1 MAGPVLTPDEIAQ
14 MQKEAA
20 KAQAAAATFTAQI
33 AAQQARAVELAK
45 VDSAFK
51 KFFDYYNNDIIA
63 HYDSE
68 KKAINGQFITS
79 PITEADIQA
88 SGSLSGGRIQPSLP
102 ATDVI
107 RIPEFDGG
115 GLSVT
120 PDANNELQFITDQAT
135 QENVLV
141 NGYGGTAPSLTT
153 VTATA
158 VTAASTTLQ
167 LTNPAATYSIT
178 PGTVLI
184 VSSISDFAV
193 VRIDT
198 FVMQV
203 TPVPPPYIANCG
215 ITVLVPPTGSI
226 PSGQPLKAFTGF
238 TNSERTSKTTTDP
251 QLQGLMDYLVLQL
264 QNKINGRISTL
275 NAQLA
280 AIALNQDP
288 DGVAALTQ
296 ATTDVNASKTFLT
309 NYLVSTNISNSGLGT
324 LSTERGSRTTQA
336 NARVAAITA
345 AYTGQSKNYYNERY
359 NSANNRGNTSR
370 GSLRLQ
376 KAAEQAGAAS
386 AGFAATLTDQAN
398 AIGIILP

>member
-14 MQKEAA
+14 MQKEATKA
-20 KAQAAAATFTAQI
+20 KAAAETFTAQI
-33 AAQQARAVELAK
+33 AAQQARALELAK

-51 KFFDYYNNDIIA
+51 KFFDYYNNDIIT

-88 SGSLSGGRIQPSLP
+88 SGALAGGRIQPSLP

-120 PDANNELQFITDQAT
+120 PDANNELQFIADQAI
-135 QENVLV
+135 QEDVLV

-158 VTAASTTLQ
+158 ITSASTTLQ
-167 LTNPAATYSIT
+167 LTNPAATYSIA

-184 VSSISDFAV
+184 VSSLSDFAV

-198 FVMQV
+198 FVMQA
-203 TPVPPPYIANCG
+203 TPVPPPYIANCN
-215 ITVLVPPTGSI
+215 ITLLVAPTGTI
-226 PSGQPLKAFTGF
+226 ASGQTLTAFTGF
-238 TNSERTSKTTTDP
+238 TNTERTNKTTTNP
-251 QLQGLMDYLVLQL
+251 QMQGFMNYLIAQLQS
-264 QNKINGRISTL
+264 KINGRITTL
-275 NAQLA
+275 NSQLA

-288 DGVAALTQ
+288 DAVAALAQ
-296 ATTDVNASKTFLT
+296 AITDANASKTFLT

-324 LSTERGSRTTQA
+324 LSTERGTRTTQA

-359 NSANNRGNTSR
+359 NAANNRGNTSR

-376 KAAEQAGAAS
+376 KAAEQAGATS

-398 AIGIILP
+398 AIDSLLP

>member
-14 MQKEAA
+14 MQKEATKA
-20 KAQAAAATFTAQI
+20 KAAAETFTAQI
-33 AAQQARAVELAK
+33 AAQQARALELAK

-51 KFFDYYNNDIIA
+51 KFFDYYNNDIIT

-68 KKAINGQFITS
+68 KRAINGSFITS

-88 SGSLSGGRIQPSLP
+88 SGALSGGRIQPSLP

-120 PDANNELQFITDQAT
+120 PDANNELQFIADQAI
-135 QENVLV
+135 QEDVLV

-158 VTAASTTLQ
+158 ITPSSTTLQ
-167 LTNPAATYSIT
+167 LTNPSATYSIA

-184 VSSISDFAV
+184 VSSMSDFAV

-198 FVMQV
+198 FVMQT
-203 TPVPPPYIANCG
+203 TPVPPPYIANCN
-215 ITVLVPPTGSI
+215 ITLLVPPTGTI
-226 PSGQPLKAFTGF
+226 ASGQTLTAFTGF
-238 TNSERTSKTTTDP
+238 TNTERTNKTTTNP
-251 QLQGLMDYLVLQL
+251 QMQGFMNYLIAQLQS
-264 QNKINGRISTL
+264 KINGRITTL
-275 NAQLA
+275 NSQLA

-288 DGVAALTQ
+288 DGVAALAQ

-359 NSANNRGNTSR
+359 NAANNRGNTSR

-398 AIGIILP
+398 AIGSILP